1 MEESAMFK
9 IDMETLEQEIYNPVT
24 ENEKYKK
31 AAAEYQAA
39 LKTGD
44 TVKIDN
50 AVIDIE
56 VVTTDLVY
64 QKAFKDG
71 IKFIVDVIAGKE
83 VFEI

>member
-1 MEESAMFK
+1 MFK

-31 AAAEYQAA
+31 AVAEYQAA
-39 LKTGD
+39 LKTGN

-50 AVIDIE
+50 AVTDIE

>member
-1 MEESAMFK
+1 MFK

-44 TVKIDN
+44 TVKIDD
-50 AVIDIE
+50 AVSEIE
-56 VVTTDLVY
+56 AVTTDLVY